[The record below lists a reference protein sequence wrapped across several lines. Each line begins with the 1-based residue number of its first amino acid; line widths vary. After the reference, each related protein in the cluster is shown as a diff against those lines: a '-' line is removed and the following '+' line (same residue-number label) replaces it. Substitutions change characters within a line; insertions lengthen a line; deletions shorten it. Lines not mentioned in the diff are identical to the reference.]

1 MTSAAHIEALLKER
15 IGLDA
20 ATVGPGMVERAVRE
34 RLAAAAAPDHHA
46 YWNLLHSHP
55 DELQSLIEAV
65 VVPETW
71 FFRHREALLALGRF
85 AAMRVFGSDRAPDGG
100 APLRILSAPCS
111 TGEEPYSIAM
121 ALLDAG
127 VPEHR
132 FQVDA
137 VDVSARSLERARI
150 AQYGT
155 NSFRGTP
162 LDFRD
167 RHFTACAGGYA
178 LKANVRGKVR
188 LVHGNLLDPELMA
201 NEPPYHFVF
210 CRNLLIYFDPPTQ
223 RRSLKMLERLSRPD
237 ATLFVG
243 PAEASLLTRHGFVSA
258 GVPLAFAF
266 TRRSAHHAGG
276 DDPAMPPYPAH
287 PAHPAHPM
295 HVSAPAGAAPRQWPQ
310 PPRQPAARGQA
321 RPAGVLAP
329 FAPPPAAPATATDKA
344 AERAKAS
351 ADALSR
357 ISRLADRGELAA
369 AVTACVAHLD
379 AQGPS
384 AAGYC
389 LLGVLYD
396 ATGRP
401 SDAREA
407 YRRALYL
414 DPAHQEALY
423 HMAAILEAEGDGAA
437 AARLRNRAQRKSP
450 IRHG

>member
-1 MTSAAHIEALLKER
+1 MTTASHIEALLKER

-20 ATVGPGMVERAVRE
+20 ATVGPGMIERALRE
-34 RLAAAAAPDHHA
+34 RLAAAAVPDHHA

-55 DELQSLIEAV
+55 EELQSLIEAV

-85 AAMRVFGSDRAPDGG
+85 AAMRVFGSDRAPDDA
-100 APLRILSAPCS
+100 APLRILSVPCS
-111 TGEEPYSIAM
+111 TGEEPYSIVM

-127 VPEHR
+127 VPEQR

-150 AQYGT
+150 GQYGN
-155 NSFRGTP
+155 NSFRGAP

-167 RHFTACAGGYA
+167 RHFTPCAGGYA
-178 LKANVRGKVR
+178 LKANVRAKVR
-188 LVHGNLLDPELMA
+188 LLRGNLLDPGLMA
-201 NEPPYHFVF
+201 NEAPYHFVF

-223 RRSLKMLERLSRPD
+223 RRSLKMLERLSRQD

-243 PAEASLLTRHGFVSA
+243 PAEASLLTRHGFISA

-266 TRRSAHHAGG
+266 TRRGAHQAGSTT
-276 DDPAMPPYPAH
+276 PAAPRYPAH
-287 PAHPAHPM
+287 P
-295 HVSAPAGAAPRQWPQ
+295 SAPARAAPQPWPQ
-310 PPRQPAARGQA
+310 PPLPPRPPAARGQA
-321 RPAGVLAP
+321 GSTGVLAP
-329 FAPPPAAPATATDKA
+329 PAPAPGAPASDKT
-344 AERAKAS
+344 AERAKAG
-351 ADALSR
+351 AEALSR

-379 AQGPS
+379 TQGPS

-401 SDAREA
+401 ADARES

-437 AARLRNRAQRKSP
+437 SARLRNRAQRKTP

>member
-85 AAMRVFGSDRAPDGG
+85 AAMRVFGNDRAPDGG

-188 LVHGNLLDPELMA
+188 LVHGNLLDPGLMA

-276 DDPAMPPYPAH
+276 DDPAMPLYPAQ
-287 PAHPAHPM
+287 PAHPM

-310 PPRQPAARGQA
+310 PPRPPAARGQA

-329 FAPPPAAPATATDKA
+329 FAPPPAAPATDKA

-351 ADALSR
+351 ANALSG

-401 SDAREA
+401 CDAREA
-407 YRRALYL
+407 YRRALY
-414 DPAHQEALY
+414 PRPGSPGGALPY
-423 HMAAILEAEGDGAA
+423 GRHPGS
-437 AARLRNRAQRKSP
+437 ARRRRGRGPLRNRAQRKTP

>member
-1 MTSAAHIEALLKER
+1 MTTASHIEALLKER

-20 ATVGPGMVERAVRE
+20 ATVGPGMIERALRE
-34 RLAAAAAPDHHA
+34 RLAAAAVPDHHA

-55 DELQSLIEAV
+55 NELQSLIEAV

-85 AAMRVFGSDRAPDGG
+85 AAMRVFGSDRAPEGA
-100 APLRILSAPCS
+100 APLRILSVPCS
-111 TGEEPYSIAM
+111 TGEEPYSIVM

-127 VPEHR
+127 VPEQR

-137 VDVSARSLERARI
+137 VDVSARSLEHARI
-150 AQYGT
+150 GQYG
-155 NSFRGTP
+155 NNAFRGTP

-167 RHFTACAGGYA
+167 RYFTPCQGGYA
-178 LKANVRGKVR
+178 LNANVRAKVR
-188 LVHGNLLDPELMA
+188 LLRGNLLDPGLMA

-210 CRNLLIYFDPPTQ
+210 CRNLLIYFDQPTQ
-223 RRSLKMLERLSRPD
+223 RRSLKMLERLSRQD

-243 PAEASLLTRHGFVSA
+243 PAEASLLTRHGFISA

-266 TRRSAHHAGG
+266 TRRGAQQAGSAT
-276 DDPAMPPYPAH
+276 PAMQRYPAH
-287 PAHPAHPM
+287 P
-295 HVSAPAGAAPRQWPQ
+295 S
-310 PPRQPAARGQA
+310 
-321 RPAGVLAP
+321 
-329 FAPPPAAPATATDKA
+329 APATAAPRPWPQPLAARGHAGAVGVPVPPALAPVAPATGKA
-344 AERAKAS
+344 AEQAKAS
-351 ADALSR
+351 TDALSR

-369 AVTACVAHLD
+369 AVTACVAHLH

-401 SDAREA
+401 ADARES

-423 HMAAILEAEGDGAA
+423 HMAAILEAQGDGAA
-437 AARLRNRAQRKSP
+437 SARLRNRAQRKTP

>member
-1 MTSAAHIEALLKER
+1 MTTASHIEALLKER

-20 ATVGPGMVERAVRE
+20 ATVGPGMIERALRE
-34 RLAAAAAPDHHA
+34 RLAAAAVPDHHT

-85 AAMRVFGSDRAPDGG
+85 AAMRVFGSDRAPDGA
-100 APLRILSAPCS
+100 APLRILSVPCS
-111 TGEEPYSIAM
+111 TGEEPYSIVM

-127 VPEHR
+127 VPEQR

-150 AQYGT
+150 GQYGN

-167 RHFTACAGGYA
+167 RHFTPCAGGYA
-178 LKANVRGKVR
+178 LKANVRAKVR
-188 LVHGNLLDPELMA
+188 MLHGNLLDPGLMA

-223 RRSLKMLERLSRPD
+223 RRSLKMLERLSRQD
-237 ATLFVG
+237 AMLFVG
-243 PAEASLLTRHGFVSA
+243 PAEASLLTRHGFISA

-266 TRRSAHHAGG
+266 TRRSAHQAGSAT
-276 DDPAMPPYPAH
+276 PAMPRYPAH
-287 PAHPAHPM
+287 P
-295 HVSAPAGAAPRQWPQ
+295 SAPARAAPRPWPQ
-310 PPRQPAARGQA
+310 PPR
-321 RPAGVLAP
+321 
-329 FAPPPAAPATATDKA
+329 PPASGGHAGPIGVPAPSAPAPGAPTTGKA

-351 ADALSR
+351 TDALPR

-401 SDAREA
+401 ADARES

-437 AARLRNRAQRKSP
+437 SARLRNRAQRKTP